1 MKKQTRLIAFLL
13 VLAMLFAFASCSE
26 ESSSGGADGEVLLTF
41 GEYTLSEKDYMY
53 ILSMFKSQMIDYYQ
67 AYFSQYGVSYS
78 ESDILSMKMDEDTT
92 FAQYI
97 EEISLEFA
105 QQMLVFEKL
114 CGDAGISITNK
125 ADIDQIN
132 EYMEDL
138 QYSYGGEDLF
148 EIELARLGLSRYSI
162 ERYLRSEFFYSLIRE
177 YRYGENG
184 IAQIPAEKVHD
195 KFMKEYLRYDGA
207 LFAYVDYNT
216 GTEYSFEYT
225 DDEAR
230 AFFDTDFV
238 KVRHILY
245 KTVDSSNKKLSD
257 EKVAQKKSKA
267 EATLNAIKNDGKKLD
282 DFKSDTEDSGYEYVF
297 TRGKMVANF
306 EKAAFEME
314 VGEVRLVET
323 EYGFHIIEK
332 LEKSDE
338 DFSGKVGEDGKTT
351 GGNKA
356 NVIKAMTAK
365 QIRSE
370 ALVLLEK
377 LQSGEVQSYPEK
389 DTEKAY
395 YIPLESNFIKKDDT
409 NYAAFIEMLDKIEEG
424 KYAEKN
430 FVGDATYVIRRL
442 PMTAK
447 DITASIYQT
456 IEDELTMT
464 EFSEYVQS
472 FYDQIEIDEELLA
485 KFDVVTIP
493 KLDGQLYT
501 FG

>member
-1 MKKQTRLIAFLL
+1 MKTHTRFIAVLL
-13 VLAMLFAFASCSE
+13 AIVMLFSFAACSE

-67 AYFSQYGVSYS
+67 AYFAQYGVSYT
-78 ESDILSMKMDEDTT
+78 ESDILSMQMTEDTT

-97 EEISLEFA
+97 EEISIEFA

-114 CGDAGISITNK
+114 CGDANLTITNQ
-125 ADIDQIN
+125 ADINQIN
-132 EYMEDL
+132 SFMEDL
-138 QYSYGGEDLF
+138 EYSYGGEDLF

-162 ERYLRSEFFYSLIRE
+162 ERYLRSEFYYSLIRE

-184 IAQIPAEKVHD
+184 IAQIPAEKVHE
-195 KFMKEYLRYDGA
+195 KFLNEYLHYDGA

-216 GTEYSFEYT
+216 GAAHTFEYT
-225 DDEAR
+225 DEEAR
-230 AFFDTDFV
+230 AYFESDFV

-245 KTVDSSNKKLSD
+245 KTVDSSNVKLSD

-267 EATLNAIKNDGKKLD
+267 EAAFNAIKNDGKTLD
-282 DFKSDTEDSGYEYVF
+282 DYKSETEDSGYEYVF
-297 TRGKMVANF
+297 TRGRMVENF

-323 EYGFHIIEK
+323 EYGYHIIEK
-332 LEKSDE
+332 LEKTEE
-338 DFSGKVGEDGKTT
+338 DFSGKTDADGKTT

-356 NVIKAMTAK
+356 NAISAMSADK
-365 QIRSE
+365 IRAE
-370 ALVLLEK
+370 ALDLLEK
-377 LQSGEVQSYPEK
+377 LQSGEVKEYPAK
-389 DTEKAY
+389 DSEKAY
-395 YIPLESNFIKKDDT
+395 YIPLEANFIKKNDT
-409 NYAAFIEMLDKIEEG
+409 NYASFIEMLDKIEEG
-424 KYAEKN
+424 KYGEKN

-442 PMTAK
+442 SMTEK
-447 DITASIYQT
+447 DITASIYTT
-456 IEDELTMT
+456 IEDEMTMT

-472 FYDQIEIDEELLA
+472 FYDQIELNEELLE

-493 KLDGQLYT
+493 KLDGELYT